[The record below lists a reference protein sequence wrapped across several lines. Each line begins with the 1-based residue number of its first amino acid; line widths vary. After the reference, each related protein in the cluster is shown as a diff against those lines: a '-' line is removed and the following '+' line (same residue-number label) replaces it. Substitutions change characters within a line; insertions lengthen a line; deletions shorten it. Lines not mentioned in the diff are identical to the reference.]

1 MASAAAGSL
10 MANCGDTVFKNLMLY
25 RLAPDWAADLATV
38 ETALDALRFVEC
50 GATQTRSA
58 GWVPPRAEAHAA
70 LVEAIAGQWLMQL
83 QVETKQVPGAVLR
96 RRVDALAAQVEKA
109 TGRKP
114 GKTERRDLKDQAQ
127 LDLLPQAFAKQRSHR
142 VWIDRDAR
150 LLLID
155 AGSSSHADEVITAL
169 TQALPGLS
177 GQPIHTARSP
187 SAAMAEWL
195 SNGEPPDHF
204 TVDRDCELKAADG
217 ERAVVR
223 YARHALDTDEVRAHV
238 LAGKHP
244 TRLALTWRSR
254 VSLVLT
260 EQQQV
265 KKLAF
270 LDGVFEG
277 RPDTKGFDADA
288 AIATG
293 ELAPLLA
300 DLLLALGGE
309 AAPP

>member
-1 MASAAAGSL
+1 
-10 MANCGDTVFKNLMLY
+10 MLY
-25 RLAPDWAADLATV
+25 RLAPQWLADLASAQS
-38 ETALDALRFVEC
+38 ALDGLRFVEC

-58 GWVPPRAEAHAA
+58 GWVAPRSEDHAA
-70 LVEAIAGQWLMQL
+70 LVEAVAGQWLLRL

-96 RRVDALAAQVEKA
+96 RRVQSLAAQIEK
-109 TGRKP
+109 TSGRKP
-114 GKTERRDLKDQAQ
+114 GKKEQRDLRDQAQ
-127 LDLLPQAFAKQRSHR
+127 LDLLPQAFAKQRSHA
-142 VWIDRDAR
+142 VWIDRDAG

-155 AGSSSHADEVITAL
+155 AGSGSHGDEVITAL
-169 TQALPGLS
+169 TQALTGLS
-177 GQPIHTARSP
+177 AQPVQTARSA

-195 SNGEPPDHF
+195 ASGEPPVHF

-223 YARHALDTDEVRAHV
+223 YARHALDTAEVRAHV

-260 EQQQV
+260 EQLQI

-277 RPDTKGFDADA
+277 RPDDKGFDADA

-309 AAPP
+309 APPIS